1 MIYFTCFLEI
11 IIIQWLP
18 PHAADPM
25 KSCIFAGAGSKD
37 YAAVF
42 FCIRIYRSINL
53 SCLRQR
59 SALGPGPER
68 KVRCEGKGAGKQLN
82 LNQTGEQT
90 RPKLRQRGAES
101 DQNGA
106 EEVPK

>member
-1 MIYFTCFLEI
+1 MY
-11 IIIQWLP
+11 
-18 PHAADPM
+18 
-25 KSCIFAGAGSKD
+25 SYIF
-37 YAAVF
+37 VCL

-68 KVRCEGKGAGKQLN
+68 KVREGKGAGKQLN
-82 LNQTGEQT
+82 LNQKGEQKQ
-90 RPKLRQRGAES
+90 PKLRQRGAES
-101 DQNGA
+101 DQNGD